1 MSEVARSDNQQIM
14 AKLDR
19 LAEEVA
25 RMRALQET
33 ETARCPHREDIA
45 RAKNNVA
52 RIEKVESKLVEVD
65 DAIGAL
71 KTAILKVA
79 EFVEKHPEVKE
90 LDLNPVFAYPDG
102 AIAVDARIV
111 VAEA

>member
-1 MSEVARSDNQQIM
+1 VSEVARSDSQQIM

-71 KTAILKVA
+71 RLNWAKLIAALVGSSVLGGVLADPLAAILKA
-79 EFVEKHPEVKE
+79 
-90 LDLNPVFAYPDG
+90 LG
-102 AIAVDARIV
+102 GG
-111 VAEA
+111 

>member
-1 MSEVARSDNQQIM
+1 VSEVARSDNQQIM

-71 KTAILKVA
+71 RLNWAKLIAALVGSSVLGGVLADPLAAILKA
-79 EFVEKHPEVKE
+79 
-90 LDLNPVFAYPDG
+90 LG
-102 AIAVDARIV
+102 GG
-111 VAEA
+111 

>member
-19 LAEEVA
+19 LAEDVA

-71 KTAILKVA
+71 RLNWAKLIAALVGSSVLGGVLADPLTAILKA
-79 EFVEKHPEVKE
+79 
-90 LDLNPVFAYPDG
+90 LG
-102 AIAVDARIV
+102 GG
-111 VAEA
+111 

>member
-71 KTAILKVA
+71 RLNWAKLIAALVGSSVLGGVLADPLAAILKA
-79 EFVEKHPEVKE
+79 
-90 LDLNPVFAYPDG
+90 LG
-102 AIAVDARIV
+102 GG
-111 VAEA
+111 

>member
-19 LAEEVA
+19 LAEDVA

-71 KTAILKVA
+71 RLNWAKLIAALVGSSVLGGVLSDPIAAILKA
-79 EFVEKHPEVKE
+79 
-90 LDLNPVFAYPDG
+90 LG
-102 AIAVDARIV
+102 GG
-111 VAEA
+111 

>member
-71 KTAILKVA
+71 RLNWAKLIAALVGSSVLGGVLADPLTAILKA
-79 EFVEKHPEVKE
+79 
-90 LDLNPVFAYPDG
+90 LG
-102 AIAVDARIV
+102 GG
-111 VAEA
+111 

>member
-1 MSEVARSDNQQIM
+1 VSEVARSDNQQIM

-71 KTAILKVA
+71 RLNWAKLIAALVGSSVLGGVLADPLTAILKA
-79 EFVEKHPEVKE
+79 
-90 LDLNPVFAYPDG
+90 LG
-102 AIAVDARIV
+102 GG
-111 VAEA
+111 

>member
-1 MSEVARSDNQQIM
+1 MSEVARSDSQQIM

-71 KTAILKVA
+71 RLNWAKLIAALVGSSVLGGVLADPLAAILKA
-79 EFVEKHPEVKE
+79 
-90 LDLNPVFAYPDG
+90 LG
-102 AIAVDARIV
+102 GG
-111 VAEA
+111 